1 LARILIATVPILGHV
16 NPALSIAKELLA
28 RGHDV
33 AWYTGRRYR
42 DEVERIGA
50 EFWPWMEAGDYDD
63 RDFDAHFPAREE
75 LKGIAKSKFDMRHL
89 FIEPMPGQY
98 RDLKAI
104 LQLFR
109 ADVILSDPAFLGV
122 VPLAMERKGTPVA
135 VFGILP
141 LTVTSRDAAPFGLGL
156 PPGSGPAARLRNRA
170 LNLMAQKV
178 VFGGL
183 QRRMNRLLRDMNM
196 PKLPCYFLDAT
207 ARLAHVFLQGTA
219 AAFEYPRSDLPDTV
233 RFIGPILPQPA
244 AAFDPPAWWEEVMDA
259 GRPRRPIVHVTQG
272 TIANEDFGRLIVP
285 TLQALADEDV
295 WVVASLGR
303 RPLDSLGV
311 ALPNNARLTSFIP
324 YDRFLP
330 HVDVMI
336 TNGGYGGVHM
346 ALCHG
351 VPVIGAGMTEDK
363 PDVNARLAWSGAGIN
378 LRTETPAPETIRGAV
393 RRMLTDGRYREHAR
407 RLQAE
412 FARHDAVGEACA
424 IVERLAGTTKARA
437 PVGPMP
443 APMAAAAD

>member
-1 LARILIATVPILGHV
+1 MAKILIATVPMLGHV

-42 DEVERIGA
+42 DAIERIGV
-50 EFWPWMEAGDYDD
+50 EFWPWMEANDYDD
-63 RDFDAHFPAREE
+63 RDFDGQFPARKALE
-75 LKGIAKSKFDMRHL
+75 GVAKARFDMQHL

-109 ADVILSDPAFLGV
+109 ADVLLSDPAFLGV
-122 VPLAMERKGTPVA
+122 VPLAMEARSRPIA
-135 VFGILP
+135 VFGIMP
-141 LTVTSRDAAPFGLGL
+141 LTVTSFDAPPFGLGL
-156 PPGSGPAARLRNRA
+156 TPGKGPLAALRNRA
-170 LNLMAQKV
+170 LNLLAQQV

-183 QRRMNRLLRDMNM
+183 QRRMNRLLREMNK
-196 PKLPCYFLDAT
+196 PKLPCYFFDAT
-207 ARLAHVFLQGTA
+207 ARLATVFLQGTS
-219 AAFEYPRSDLPDTV
+219 AAFEYTRRDLPDSV
-233 RFIGPILPQPA
+233 RFIGPIMPQPA
-244 AAFDPPAWWEEVMDA
+244 HAFEPPAWWEEVMD
-259 GRPRRPIVHVTQG
+259 GERPIVHVTQG
-272 TIANEDFGRLIVP
+272 TVANGDFGRLVIP

-303 RPLDSLGV
+303 RPLDSLDF
-311 ALPNNARLTSFIP
+311 ALPRNARAASFIP

-346 ALCHG
+346 ALQHG
-351 VPVIGAGMTEDK
+351 VPIIGAGMTEDK

-378 LRTETPAPETIRGAV
+378 LRTDTPAPEAIRRAV
-393 RRMLTDGRYREHAR
+393 RRMLQDTSYREHAR
-407 RLQAE
+407 RLQLA
-412 FARHDAVGEACA
+412 FARHDAVGEACG
-424 IVERLAGTTKARA
+424 IVERLADKSKART
-437 PVGPMP
+437 PVGSVP
-443 APMAAAAD
+443 APMAASWMN